1 MGVPNTLN
9 YSGSKQK
16 NLSWMWVEK
25 LHESRTIFFPG
36 WLLRECQSLNCVNPI
51 VMGLTSS

>member
-36 WLLRECQSLNCVNPI
+36 WLLRGCQSLNCVNPI